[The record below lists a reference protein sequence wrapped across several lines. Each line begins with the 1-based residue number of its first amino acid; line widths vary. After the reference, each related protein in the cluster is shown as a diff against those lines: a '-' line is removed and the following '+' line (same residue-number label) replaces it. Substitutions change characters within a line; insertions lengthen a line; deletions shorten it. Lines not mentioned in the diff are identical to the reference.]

1 MKRIYWMMTLTVL
14 LFACNRK
21 AEKAADYNDNINRL
35 QYKVMEKIN
44 DMDSS
49 LVEYDADQLEIAH
62 LELKA
67 EIRRSLQG
75 LRDLGPF
82 TQDSALYTASEDLFK
97 FYKEVSDEE
106 YERVVEIMSLPDS
119 SFTAAEQEHAS
130 AIFDTI
136 QVRFETQHEDF
147 KKVQQNFIEEYRL
160 TVEEE

>member
-1 MKRIYWMMTLTVL
+1 MKRIYWMIALTVL

-44 DMDSS
+44 EMDSS
-49 LVEYDADQLEIAH
+49 LVEYDADQMEIAH

-75 LRDLGPF
+75 LRDLGAF
-82 TQDSALYTASEDLFK
+82 TQDSTLYLASKDLFT

-106 YERVVEIMSLPDS
+106 YERLVEIMSLPDS
-119 SFTAAEQEHAS
+119 SFTSAEQERAS

-147 KKVQQNFIEEYRL
+147 KKVQQKFIEDYRL
-160 TVEEE
+160 TVEED